1 MCYKRRPTRFRPGGS
16 MRKKETVRK
25 RRDSLRARYLRVDTA
40 TVADVLDVLGL
51 RDQGLAPGFA
61 PCPSNAGR
69 MGGFAYTIA
78 GKMQRYA
85 GTGDP
90 RKMKAV
96 DGVGKDEIAVWSG
109 AGRGVCFFG
118 ELIALGMKRRGCAG
132 ALVDGG
138 IRDIEWI
145 KRQRFPVYARYRTPV
160 QSIGR
165 WKVTAWQVPVDI
177 PGATKK
183 RVRVRPGDFILAD
196 ADGVIAIPERV
207 AADVL
212 AEAERLTKKEA
223 RIRRELDRGASLED
237 VLRKHGHV

>member
-1 MCYKRRPTRFRPGGS
+1 MNKS
-16 MRKKETVRK
+16 AVRK
-25 RRDSLRARYLRVDTA
+25 LRDSIRARYLKVDTA

-69 MGGFAYTIA
+69 MGGFAYTIV

-90 RKMKAV
+90 RKMQAV

-145 KRQRFPVYARYRTPV
+145 AKERFPVYARYRTPV

-165 WKVTAWQVPVDI
+165 WKVTAWQVPVEL
-177 PGATKK
+177 PGATSA
-183 RVRVRPGDFILAD
+183 RVKVRPGDFVLAD
-196 ADGVIAIPERV
+196 ADGVIVIPERV

>member
-1 MCYKRRPTRFRPGGS
+1 MNKS
-16 MRKKETVRK
+16 AVRK
-25 RRDSLRARYLRVDTA
+25 LRDSIRARYLKVDTA

-69 MGGFAYTIA
+69 MGGFAYTIV

-145 KRQRFPVYARYRTPV
+145 AKERFPVYARYRTPV

-165 WKVTAWQVPVDI
+165 WKVTAWQVPVTL
-177 PGATKK
+177 PGATSK
-183 RVRVRPGDFILAD
+183 RVKVTPGDFVLAD
-196 ADGVIAIPERV
+196 TDGVIVVPGRV
-207 AADVL
+207 SEKVL
-212 AEAERLTKKEA
+212 VEAERLTAKEV
-223 RIRRELDRGASLED
+223 RIRRELDRGATLKEM
-237 VLRKHGHV
+237 LKKYGHV

>member
-69 MGGFAYTIA
+69 MG
-78 GKMQRYA
+78 
-85 GTGDP
+85 
-90 RKMKAV
+90 
-96 DGVGKDEIAVWSG
+96 
-109 AGRGVCFFG
+109 
-118 ELIALGMKRRGCAG
+118 
-132 ALVDGG
+132 
-138 IRDIEWI
+138 
-145 KRQRFPVYARYRTPV
+145 
-160 QSIGR
+160 R
-165 WKVTAWQVPVDI
+165 WKVTAWQVPVEL
-177 PGATKK
+177 PGATSA
-183 RVRVRPGDFILAD
+183 RVKVRPGDFVLAD
-196 ADGVIAIPERV
+196 ADGVIVIPERV

>member
-1 MCYKRRPTRFRPGGS
+1 VNQNAA
-16 MRKKETVRK
+16 RKL
-25 RRDSLRARYLRVDTA
+25 RDSIRARYLKVDTA

-51 RDQGLAPGFA
+51 PDQGLAPEFA
-61 PCPSNAGR
+61 PYPANAGR
-69 MGGFAYTIA
+69 MGGWAYTLR
-78 GKMQRYA
+78 GKMTRYA

-90 RKMKAV
+90 RKMQAV
-96 DGVGKDEIAVWSG
+96 DGAGKGEITVWSG

-118 ELIALGMKRRGCAG
+118 ELIALGMKRHGCAG

-165 WKVTAWQVPVDI
+165 WKVTAWQVPVEL
-177 PGATKK
+177 PGATRK

-196 ADGVIAIPERV
+196 ADGVIVVPERV
-207 AADVL
+207 AAKVL
-212 AEAERLTKKEA
+212 AEAERLTAREV
-223 RIRRELDRGASLED
+223 RIRRELERGATLKEM
-237 VLRKHGHV
+237 LKKYGHV